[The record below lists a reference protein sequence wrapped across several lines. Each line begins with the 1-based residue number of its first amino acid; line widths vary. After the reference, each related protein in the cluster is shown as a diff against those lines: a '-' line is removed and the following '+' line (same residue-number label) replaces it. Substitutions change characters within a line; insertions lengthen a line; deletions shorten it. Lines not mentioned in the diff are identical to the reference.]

1 MKFFTSR
8 KKVVAVAAAAV
19 VVVGATVGGVAAATQ
34 EESLLGRIQTV
45 YRLVRSYH
53 KDGADLETFVVG
65 AIKGGLEALGDKYT
79 TYYTPE
85 EYQSFMNSLNGSF
98 SGIGAY
104 LEQDGE
110 YVIIAAPIKGS
121 PAAEAG
127 LATGDRILKANNT
140 SLVGATTD
148 MAVSVIRGP
157 KGTPVTL
164 LIERPSEKR
173 IFTVTIIRDDIS
185 IPEVEYEM
193 LTEDVGYLG
202 ISNFGDDAVK
212 EFYAA
217 VDALKA
223 EGAKGIVL
231 DLRQNGGGYLDAA
244 IDIASAFVP
253 EGEPVVWE
261 VGKAGK
267 EAHLSSGR
275 LINLP
280 VAVLV
285 DGGTASASEI
295 LAGAIQD
302 YGVGPLVGEQTFG
315 KGTVQSL
322 LYMSGNQGG
331 LKVTVAEYLTP
342 KERHVHEKGLRP
354 DYVVPRP
361 KPDPERV
368 APLEINRP
376 LMVSSV
382 GVDVL
387 YLQYRLQDLGYD
399 VDTDG
404 FYSNKTKAAV
414 EAFAAANGLDP
425 AAGVNSAFVEV
436 LNEKVLERLRN
447 QVEEDVQLQM
457 ALKLVEEKV
466 K

>member
-1 MKFFTSR
+1 MAFFTTR
-8 KKVVAVAAAAV
+8 KKAVAAAAAAV
-19 VVVGATVGGVAAATQ
+19 VVLGATVGGVTAATQ
-34 EESLLGRIQTV
+34 EESLFGRIQTV
-45 YRLVRSYH
+45 YRLVRTYH
-53 KDGADLETFVVG
+53 KDGADLDTFVIG
-65 AIKGGLEALGDKYT
+65 AIKGGLEALGDEYT
-79 TYYTPE
+79 NYFTPE
-85 EYQSFMNSLNGSF
+85 EYQSFMSSLNGSF
-98 SGIGAY
+98 TGIGAY
-104 LEQDGE
+104 LEQDGD
-110 YVIIAAPIKGS
+110 YVIIASPIKGS
-121 PAAEAG
+121 PAAAAG
-127 LATGDRILKANNT
+127 LVTGDRILKANNT
-140 SLVGATTD
+140 SLVGASTD
-148 MAVSVIRGP
+148 MAVGVIRGP

-164 LIERPSEKR
+164 LIERPSENR
-173 IFTVTIIRDDIS
+173 TFTVTITRDEIS
-185 IPEVEYEM
+185 IPEVESEM
-193 LTEDVGYLG
+193 LTEDVGYIA
-202 ISNFGDDAVK
+202 ISNFGDDAAVD
-212 EFYAA
+212 FYKA
-217 VDALKA
+217 VDAVKA

-244 IDIASAFVP
+244 IEIASAFVP
-253 EGEPVVWE
+253 EGQPVVWE

-267 EAHLSSGR
+267 EAHVSSGR

-354 DYVVPRP
+354 DYVVEQP

-376 LMVSSV
+376 LTVSAV
-382 GVDVL
+382 GLDVL
-387 YLQYRLQDLGYD
+387 YLQYRLEDLGYNT
-399 VDTDG
+399 DTDG
-404 FYSNKTKAAV
+404 FYGNKTKAAV
-414 EAFAAANGLDP
+414 EAFAADNGLDP
-425 AAGVNSAFVEV
+425 AAGVTSAFVET
-436 LNEKVLERLRN
+436 LNQKVQERLQN
-447 QVEEDVQLQM
+447 QAEDDVQLQM
-457 ALKLVEEKV
+457 ALQLVEEKV